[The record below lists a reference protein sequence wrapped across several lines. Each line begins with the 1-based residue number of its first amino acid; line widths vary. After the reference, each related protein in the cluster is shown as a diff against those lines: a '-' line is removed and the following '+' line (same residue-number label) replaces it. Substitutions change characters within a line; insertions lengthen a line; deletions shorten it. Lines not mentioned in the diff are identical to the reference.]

1 VKLGELS
8 REGEREMRE
17 RERSQTPVRS
27 CVKNM
32 EVSVCNESG
41 PVLILDVPLASAM
54 KMMS

>member
-1 VKLGELS
+1 
-8 REGEREMRE
+8 MRW
-17 RERSQTPVRS
+17 RGRSQTPVRS